1 MAARCVA
8 LQDGN
13 LHPGAAKGHDLFP
26 LEWHSHKRGDCRL
39 RRLHNELVAHRPVG
53 HPPPR
58 LSPPMESQETCRS
71 CSSPIDAEQFFFFFQ
86 NESVSKKLLRGLPPL
101 PPLPILSKCVHRVR
115 ISPALHHLLTHT
127 QSNKEIFKVRRN
139 RSAFNRGRYLKILRP
154 PPPPPTLSGTWNNS
168 VTGCRGGGGRSSWPL
183 TALVSAEKNECKH
196 PNADPFVLLGHSRHN

>member
-26 LEWHSHKRGDCRL
+26 LEWHSHKRGDCQL

-86 NESVSKKLLRGLPPL
+86 NESVSKKLLRGLP
-101 PPLPILSKCVHRVR
+101 H
-115 ISPALHHLLTHT
+115 
-127 QSNKEIFKVRRN
+127 F
-139 RSAFNRGRYLKILRP
+139 P
-154 PPPPPTLSGTWNNS
+154 PPPPHPLKVRAPGSHFTGTS
-168 VTGCRGGGGRSSWPL
+168 
-183 TALVSAEKNECKH
+183 
-196 PNADPFVLLGHSRHN
+196 PFTNTHSIQQRNFQSETQQICFQ